1 MTGPTPDRPDADRP
15 DADRHPADHPEP
27 AGSTGRAASAGAP
40 DRTAPAQD
48 TGLRDTGLRDTG
60 SAQDAD
66 PAEGSGPA
74 GRRSGLRNPGAA
86 VRGLGA
92 GTLGLEALVLLL
104 AIQPIRLV
112 GGHFGGAA
120 IAATVALAVAAV
132 LLAGRM
138 RRPWAWTAGTVLQG
152 LLLLA
157 GLLHWSLF
165 GLGVIFALVW
175 AYALHVRR
183 VILG

>member
-1 MTGPTPDRPDADRP
+1 MTGPDPARPGDRSSPVGDVP
-15 DADRHPADHPEP
+15 
-27 AGSTGRAASAGAP
+27 T
-40 DRTAPAQD
+40 
-48 TGLRDTGLRDTG
+48 RDTPPG
-60 SAQDAD
+60 
-66 PAEGSGPA
+66 EGPPGDGEASGGQP
-74 GRRSGLRNPGAA
+74 GRRSGLRNPEGA

-104 AIQPIRLV
+104 AIQPIRVV
-112 GGHFGGAA
+112 GGDFGGAA

-132 LLAGRM
+132 LLAGLM
-138 RRPWAWTAGTVLQG
+138 RRPWAWSAGTVLQG

>member
-1 MTGPTPDRPDADRP
+1 MTGPTPGRPHPDRR
-15 DADRHPADHPEP
+15 PADPPEPARSAGP
-27 AGSTGRAASAGAP
+27 AGSTGTP
-40 DRTAPAQD
+40 DRTAPTAGTGPAQD
-48 TGLRDTGLRDTG
+48 T
-60 SAQDAD
+60 D
-66 PAEGSGPA
+66 PAVGSGTSDRTGPA
-74 GRRSGLRNPGAA
+74 GRRSGLRNPEAA

-132 LLAGRM
+132 LLAGLM
-138 RRPWAWTAGTVLQG
+138 RRPWAWSAGTVLQG

>member
-1 MTGPTPDRPDADRP
+1 MTGPDPDPARPVEHP
-15 DADRHPADHPEP
+15 DPLPAVPPRD
-27 AGSTGRAASAGAP
+27 AGAAGG
-40 DRTAPAQD
+40 TGAP
-48 TGLRDTGLRDTG
+48 GGG
-60 SAQDAD
+60 
-66 PAEGSGPA
+66 EPA

-132 LLAGRM
+132 LLAGLM
-138 RRPWAWTAGTVLQG
+138 RRPWAWSAGTLLQG

>member
-1 MTGPTPDRPDADRP
+1 MTGPTPGGPRRDRA
-15 DADRHPADHPEP
+15 PADEP
-27 AGSTGRAASAGAP
+27 AGSAGRADSAGAP

-48 TGLRDTGLRDTG
+48 TGPQDTG
-60 SAQDAD
+60 SAQDTG

-74 GRRSGLRNPGAA
+74 GRRSGLRNPEAA

-132 LLAGRM
+132 LLAGLM
-138 RRPWAWTAGTVLQG
+138 RRRWAWSAGTVLQG

>member
-1 MTGPTPDRPDADRP
+1 MPPG
-15 DADRHPADHPEP
+15 E
-27 AGSTGRAASAGAP
+27 
-40 DRTAPAQD
+40 TAPAQA
-48 TGLRDTGLRDTG
+48 GGG
-60 SAQDAD
+60 GASAGH
-66 PAEGSGPA
+66 P
-74 GRRSGLRNPGAA
+74 GRRSGLRNPEAA

-92 GTLGLEALVLLL
+92 GTLALEALVLLL
-104 AIQPIRLV
+104 AIQPIRVV
-112 GGHFGGAA
+112 GGDFGGAA

-132 LLAGRM
+132 LLAGLM
-138 RRPWAWTAGTVLQG
+138 RRRWAWSAGTVLQG

>member
-1 MTGPTPDRPDADRP
+1 MTGPTPDRPDV
-15 DADRHPADHPEP
+15 DRHPADRPEP
-27 AGSTGRAASAGAP
+27 AGSTGRAASTGAP
-40 DRTAPAQD
+40 DRTAPAPD
-48 TGLRDTGLRDTG
+48 TGPRDTG

-66 PAEGSGPA
+66 PAGGGGPV
-74 GRRSGLRNPGAA
+74 GRRSGLRNPEAA

-112 GGHFGGAA
+112 GGHFDGAA

-132 LLAGRM
+132 LLAGLM
-138 RRPWAWTAGTVLQG
+138 RRPWAWSAGTVLQG